1 MKIKVNKSGFVTR
14 VRYERNESG
23 SVVPY
28 QRRYGIL
35 CANLHTVVWA
45 LEDVDVNTPAL
56 ETPVSGEA
64 VIELWERVSAE
75 WYSEKFEKH
84 LLEHT
89 GLFFKYDKQDYML
102 LAIPSTKMFVAVA
115 AEFIQPFLA
124 TKAYNFYLHIT
135 EDLPSEEEDNALDLT
150 EELDLPLILAVR
162 SDLGD
167 LTAFTAP
174 ALIPEEIM
182 SYLR

>member
-14 VRYERNESG
+14 VRYGRNESG

-28 QRRYGIL
+28 QRGYSIL

-64 VIELWERVSAE
+64 VIELWEQVSGE
-75 WYSEKFEKH
+75 WRNKEIEKYALNF
-84 LLEHT
+84 T
-89 GLFFKYDKQDYML
+89 GLFFKYEKQDYAL
-102 LAIPSTKMFVAVA
+102 LVVTFSKLYVAVKA
-115 AEFIQPFLA
+115 DFVLPFIQA
-124 TKAYNFYLHIT
+124 GTHDFYLHTT
-135 EDLPSEEEDNALDLT
+135 EDLPPEKDRAIDLA
-150 EELDLPLILAVR
+150 EELCMPIVLAVR
-162 SDLGD
+162 SDLED
-167 LTAFTAP
+167 LTAFIAP
-174 ALIPEEIM
+174 ALIPEREM